1 MPRFY
6 LDVVE
11 DGVCLADKEG
21 MMADMLDEA
30 EVEASFTVAE
40 MMTNPARYNSLRDL
54 EIVIRNEERSTV
66 SRVSLQLRR
75 EKLN

>member
-11 DGVCLADKEG
+11 DGVCLADREG
-21 MMADMLDEA
+21 LCLDQLAEA

-40 MMTNPARYNSLRDL
+40 MMTNPQRYAHLRDL
-54 EIVIRNEERSTV
+54 EVVIRDAARAPV
-66 SRVSLQLRR
+66 ARVSLTLRR
-75 EKLN
+75 ERMN

>member
-11 DGVCLADKEG
+11 DGVCLADKDG
-21 MMADMLDEA
+21 MTADLLADA
-30 EVEASFTVAE
+30 EVEASFAAAE
-40 MMTNPARYNSLRDL
+40 MMSNPARYHSLRDL
-54 EIVIRNEERSTV
+54 EIVIRDEERSAV
-66 SRVSLQLRR
+66 SRVSLRLRR